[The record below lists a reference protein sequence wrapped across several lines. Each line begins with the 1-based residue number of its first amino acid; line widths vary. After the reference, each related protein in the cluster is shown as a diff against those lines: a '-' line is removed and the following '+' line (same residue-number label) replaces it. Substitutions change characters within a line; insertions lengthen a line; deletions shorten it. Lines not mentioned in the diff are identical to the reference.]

1 MGPAFT
7 ALTTLDN
14 LFRMLADRSFLSC
27 AHSVRYSD
35 NLSVHTSCTSLY
47 LSMLHG
53 HLTCLH
59 RCAPACWVQPQ
70 KRHSNP
76 PPAFD
81 CVNITHDT
89 KVLQACDTLNI
100 PWNNYWTQLSRPV
113 NEAWGDRTLDLNGRV
128 ACIHAHIMSI
138 QSAVRASPCLEHDQS
153 SSPHTILHT
162 FRRSWRSRHRILV
175 SKTRWL
181 LYSSHCG
188 LQLHPSF
195 FCRHSTVSRP
205 EWAACCLVGMRELL
219 VLHQKV
225 AT

>member
-14 LFRMLADRSFLSC
+14 LFRMLADQSFLSC

-47 LSMLHG
+47 LSMSASWSP
-53 HLTCLH
+53 HLPAPLCTCLLG
-59 RCAPACWVQPQ
+59 ATT
-70 KRHSNP
+70 KKHSNP

-100 PWNNYWTQLSRPV
+100 PWNNYWTQQLSRPV

-138 QSAVRASPCLEHDQS
+138 QSHSTEHCKRLQAVRASPCLEHDQS
-153 SSPHTILHT
+153 LSPHNPAH
-162 FRRSWRSRHRILV
+162 
-175 SKTRWL
+175 
-181 LYSSHCG
+181 SS
-188 LQLHPSF
+188 S
-195 FCRHSTVSRP
+195 
-205 EWAACCLVGMRELL
+205 
-219 VLHQKV
+219 VLALTTPNFGFEDSLAV
-225 AT
+225 V